1 MSTKLL
7 EQFGDNTD
15 KAVSVLSDRL
25 TRLNSQLAGLVG
37 AKVTL
42 PSSLQGIGSS
52 SSSTQTVYGNATD
65 IANAKAAAI
74 AQGKS
79 GNFNF
84 VTIVN
89 GDASVAKAGDV
100 VLGGTA
106 AIKNTGSGNRVAGYT
121 ANDTLNQFKTIAGFG
136 TGGETPAWGSGSK
149 FLLAHE
155 KERILSSAQTVSF
168 NKLIDM
174 LPKLNILSDLRNFS
188 IPKMPQFAPS
198 LAGIGGINSGET
210 FNING
215 NISVVANNPRELIN
229 QLRNISAVKK

>member
-25 TRLNSQLAGLVG
+25 TRLNSQLANLTGVN
-37 AKVTL
+37 VTL
-42 PSSLQGIGSS
+42 PSSLQGTGSS
-52 SSSTQTVYGNATD
+52 SPSSPQTVYGNATD
-65 IANAKAAAI
+65 IANAKAAAS
-74 AQGKS
+74 ASGKS

-84 VTIVN
+84 VTVVN

-106 AIKNTGSGNRVAGYT
+106 AIKNTGSGNRIAGYT
-121 ANDTLNQFKTIAGFG
+121 ANDTLNEFKKIAGFD
-136 TGGETPAWGSGSK
+136 TGGETPAWGNEGK
-149 FLLAHE
+149 LALLHE
-155 KERILSSAQTVSF
+155 KELVLNKIDTSNLLKAVDFTRQIFSSF
-168 NKLIDM
+168 N
-174 LPKLNILSDLRNFS
+174 
-188 IPKMPQFAPS
+188 IPKMPQFTPS
-198 LAGIGGINSGET
+198 FADFGGAGTNNGET

-215 NISVVANNPRELIN
+215 NITVIANNPRELIN